1 MPARRK
7 PDEMKLLHGTWR
19 PDRAAPDHV
28 ELPLVE
34 GMPLPPVWL
43 TNVHALDEWR
53 RLVPVLVAN
62 RLLTQAS
69 LATFAHLSALHGALV
84 QLSITPCLRH
94 RSWLSTE
101 HWRTISP
108 SPMPDSRN
116 CRHLRLPLPVA
127 RTPSP
132 SSERTRLEASRT
144 APAHRSC
151 ERPSRRFGCPW
162 PARAAPGGPSG
173 RRRRTTRSAARGRF
187 GARER
192 ASGTQ

>member
-69 LATFAHLSALHGALV
+69 LATFAHLCALHGALV
-84 QLSITPCLRH
+84 QLSITGAVPQASLLAQYRALANDFALTYAGQQK
-94 RSWLSTE
+94 LSPPAP
-101 HWRTISP
+101 P
-108 SPMPDSRN
+108 S
-116 CRHLRLPLPVA
+116 A
-127 RTPSP
+127 
-132 SSERTRLEASRT
+132 
-144 APAHRSC
+144 
-151 ERPSRRFGCPW
+151 G
-162 PARAAPGGPSG
+162 RANPFAEF
-173 RRRRTTRSAARGRF
+173 RKDQA
-187 GARER
+187 
-192 ASGTQ
+192 